1 MSKVLIELP
10 SDLDSEYKGF
20 IRDTAKLLTVSVIF
34 YLLYIEVF
42 GNDNLSDKN
51 FTNLISFLIIG
62 LAAYHLV
69 VSKIVNLD

>member
-1 MSKVLIELP
+1 MAKVLIELP

-20 IRDTAKLLTVSVIF
+20 MRDTVKLLTVSVIF

-42 GNDNLSDKN
+42 GDNNLSDKQ
-51 FTNLISFLIIG
+51 FTNLISFVIIG

-69 VSKIVNLD
+69 ISKIVNLD

>member
-1 MSKVLIELP
+1 MAKVLIELP

-20 IRDTAKLLTVSVIF
+20 IRDTVKLLTVSVIF

-42 GNDNLSDKN
+42 GDNNLSDKQ
-51 FTNLISFLIIG
+51 FTNLISFVIIG

-69 VSKIVNLD
+69 ISKIVNLD